1 MANVSYVSSSHP
13 CSHKHTTKCEK
24 SIYFKR
30 KINRERGENGEFG
43 DFIALKCRIKRSQE
57 KEKEIIEAL
66 DEFVTLNFFLNG
78 VKYSEHLPENVMYIR
93 FYDPSMEQNEK
104 LNEEDILYALSN
116 SKYRRF
122 FTLKNME
129 PIQEPLFLDEEKD
142 SLSTS
147 IGFTQTEL
155 PHSSLDNTWDNLIF
169 PLEIKKNIIG
179 YASTLLKF
187 SSLSVSDDIISS
199 NRFILFHGPPGTG
212 KTSLAKGFAQKM
224 SIRFNTTYKS
234 SVLIEINCHS
244 LFSKWFSQSAKLVSL
259 LFDKILNTYAI
270 NKSMMVFVLVDEIE
284 SIGLSREK
292 SMGKNDPGDVVRVL
306 NSLLTQLDK
315 AKKFPN
321 VMFIGTSNMDHVLD
335 EALADRV
342 DLDIRIP
349 NPSLPAIYI
358 ILKGIIDELA
368 EKKLL
373 IDEGNYLPLPEISG
387 MQDKFQWGKCKL
399 SGGLYDKANSLHKQ
413 NISARKLRKVALKP
427 FSEAL
432 SDTLTID
439 DFIRLI

>member
-1 MANVSYVSSSHP
+1 MKSSHSMILEI
-13 CSHKHTTKCEK
+13 CLDK
-24 SIYFKR
+24 
-30 KINRERGENGEFG
+30 KI
-43 DFIALKCRIKRSQE
+43 RSQD
-57 KEKEIIEAL
+57 KEEEVIKAL
-66 DEFVTLNFFLNG
+66 EELVASNPFLNG
-78 VKYSEHLPENVMYIR
+78 VKYSGNLPENVVYIR
-93 FYDPSMEQNEK
+93 FYGPSIEEREELEEKDLLDTLHNE
-104 LNEEDILYALSN
+104 
-116 SKYRRF
+116 KYRRF

-129 PIQEPLFLDEEKD
+129 PIEEPLLLEEEKD
-142 SLSTS
+142 TLSTS

-155 PHSSLDNTWDNLIF
+155 PHLSLDNTWDNLIF
-169 PLEIKKNIIG
+169 PCEIKKSIIG

-187 SSLSVSDDIISS
+187 SSLSISDDIIST
-199 NRFILFHGPPGTG
+199 NRFILLHGPPGTG

-224 SIRFNTTYKS
+224 SIRLNTTYKS

-270 NKSMMVFVLVDEIE
+270 NKNMMVFVLVDEIE

-321 VMFIGTSNMDHVLD
+321 VMFIGTSNMDNLLD

-342 DLDIRIP
+342 DLDIHIP
-349 NPSLPAIYI
+349 NPSANAIYV
-358 ILKGIIDELA
+358 ILKGIIEELL

-373 IDEGNYLPLPEISG
+373 FDDPNSNFKNLPFLEFSDVQSFGLGKTLMASG
-387 MQDKFQWGKCKL
+387 L
-399 SGGLYDKANSLHKQ
+399 LYDKANSLQKE

-427 FSEAL
+427 FSETF
-432 SDTLTID
+432 SDTLIIN
-439 DFIRLI
+439 DFIKLI